1 MHRCGDGGLSEST
14 GEACDDGKKTPLFCA
29 ILYPKRSFYQDRL
42 GTNIGKSLKKEMRFL
57 TGNVLDGD
65 GCDAHCQL
73 EPLPAGHA
81 RILSEW
87 RQRWMPREDIHAE
100 ILSLEVLAGKKT
112 RLFAMQFVY

>member
-1 MHRCGDGGLSEST
+1 MIVLPRQARDKHRET
-14 GEACDDGKKTPLFCA
+14 TQTE
-29 ILYPKRSFYQDRL
+29 
-42 GTNIGKSLKKEMRFL
+42 EMRLL

-112 RLFAMQFVY
+112 RLFAMPFVY